1 MASSNLRTDLEI
13 IQVFEPASPIVQDA
27 NNPLVLIG
35 VNRQIVWHENTG
47 NFIGGQENDPFYFP
61 DLIAGSKVEQP
72 SASEEE
78 LRPHVFISGR
88 YGVSEVT
95 PIYNFGVDPPN
106 IELSPTLSAVFEI
119 ASGNTG
125 EYSSSSGKFVDPSA
139 DFIEAEV
146 APGDVI
152 KVDDVDAFLVT
163 NLVSDTEIDVSR
175 IDKADPTWSGD
186 LSAEDSNGD
195 RIFTDLGYDFETAGV
210 MIGDLMTVKGWDI
223 LATGDGIDFSAEV
236 VGVRT
241 ITAGTGYDFSGAGV
255 QPPVTGPPYQVDI
268 IWMQDNDNPP
278 DWYPALKVSANVT
291 TNTLDAVNLITTP
304 AYPGPTDAEDDK
316 VFEIYH
322 YTQIDLTGGTVWTDA
337 NGDWTADGIPI
348 AGQRTFSIGGGNP
361 NGIDFSTL
369 LTLSL
374 SRYNLVV
381 HGINDAGGTTNA
393 RPIFKIISITNPTTL
408 VVQNWD
414 PDRPQNS
421 TTGTGTTWEIWDD
434 GGAVIMGFQGASITA
449 EGPGGLLAANERL
462 FTSTIDMEVAGVA
475 VGDTVFSAGGMAMFE
490 VTTVGASGN
499 PGYPG
504 LLNQFELGV
513 TNLVPG
519 TPPPSWNDGNF
530 PFYVTDVTEAIM
542 RVTRVLDANNLTV
555 RNTMA
560 STPPEASAF
569 TGLLYSITVADS
581 LSSLNYTIE
590 KTVSGANLTGDVLVT
605 YTARRN
611 DSYTQLFTV
620 KADDWESL
628 LGQAVPANPLALAA
642 KIGTLNSNYPLWVL
656 QVPNDLSQDWTD
668 TLNYLKTNRYYIL
681 CPLTQDETV
690 LSAYRA
696 HVLAQSTPET
706 KRDRIL
712 FQSHLF
718 ERIKTRTTG
727 STSTFTKTA
736 TVTTITVT
744 GDLSAYGVLV
754 GDVMK
759 GTANVSGT
767 EYAFEARIIT
777 LITGASSILT
787 VVNDN
792 GIGGTPPVSGTIT
805 AWTIQSK
812 DLTDT
817 QFAMEMAEYAEGLG
831 NRRFRNV
838 FPSTCQVKFSD
849 QTDPSLASGL
859 YGGGDVIVEV
869 GGQYQAAMFAAMRSS
884 QKPAQALTK
893 VMGTGIYKVL
903 NPFGDFYG
911 GDEDTND
918 IVLNGG
924 NWIATQDT
932 VGGDVSSARAVT
944 TDTSDIQKLEDSVTV
959 QVDNFAR
966 ILRKQI
972 KPLLGPFNIEETYF
986 DMVSAN
992 VQAVIDKIVIEDK
1005 DMKFIEFL
1013 DIRESETIIDTFEL
1027 DFNADPFI
1035 SAARAKVTIF
1045 V

>member
-1 MASSNLRTDLEI
+1 MSSNLRPDLEI
-13 IQVFEPASPIVQDA
+13 TQVFEPVSPIVQDA
-27 NNPLVLIG
+27 NNPLVMIG
-35 VNRQIVWHENTG
+35 VNRQIVWREDAG
-47 NFIGGQENDPFYFP
+47 DFVGGQEGDPLSFP
-61 DLIAGSKVEQP
+61 NLIVGSKVEQP

-95 PIYNFGVDPPN
+95 PTYDFAVDPPQ

-125 EYSSSSGKFVDPSA
+125 EYASSSGKFVDSSV

-146 APGDVI
+146 AAGDVI
-152 KVDDVDAFLVT
+152 KVDGVDAFLVT

-175 IDKADPTWSGD
+175 VDKAGATWSGD
-186 LSAEDSNGD
+186 LSTEDLNGD
-195 RIFTDLGYDFETAGV
+195 RILTDLGYDFEAAGV
-210 MIGDLMTVKGWDI
+210 MIGDLVTVEGWDV
-223 LATGDGIDFSAEV
+223 LATGDGVDFSAEV

-241 ITAGTGYDFSGAGV
+241 ITAGVGYDFAGAGV

-268 IWMQDNDNPP
+268 IWVQDSDSPP
-278 DWYPALKVSANVT
+278 DWYPAFKVSANVT
-291 TNTLDAVNLITTP
+291 SDTLDAINLITTP
-304 AYPGPTDAEDDK
+304 AYPGPTDAEVDK

-322 YTQIDLTGGTVWTDA
+322 YTQVDLTGGSVWTDA
-337 NGDWTADGIPI
+337 NGDWTADGTPV
-348 AGQRTFSIGGGNP
+348 AGQRTFSISGGNP
-361 NGIDFSTL
+361 NGINFSTL
-369 LTLSL
+369 LTLPL
-374 SRYNLVV
+374 TRYNLVV
-381 HGINDAGGTTNA
+381 HGINDAGGTANA
-393 RPIFKIISITNPTTL
+393 RPIFKISSIASPTSL
-408 VVQNWD
+408 VVENWD

-421 TTGTGTTWEIWDD
+421 ASGTATTWEIWDD
-434 GGAVIMGFQGASITA
+434 GGAVVMGFQGASITA
-449 EGPGGLLAANERL
+449 EGPGGLLAADERL
-462 FTSTIDMEVAGVA
+462 FTSTIDMEAAGVA
-475 VGDTVFSAGGMAMFE
+475 VGDTVYSAAGVAMFE
-490 VTTVGASGN
+490 VTTVGSSLN
-499 PGYPG
+499 PGYP
-504 LLNQFELGV
+504 LALDQFELGV
-513 TNLVPG
+513 TNLVAS
-519 TPPPSWNDGNF
+519 TPPASWSDANF

-555 RNTMA
+555 RNTVA

-569 TGLLYSITVADS
+569 TDLLYSINVADS

-590 KTVSGANLTGDVLVT
+590 KTVSGASLTGDVLVT

-611 DSYTQLFTV
+611 DSYTQPFTV

-656 QVPNDLSQDWTD
+656 QVPDDLSQDWIN
-668 TLNYLKTNRYYIL
+668 TLNYLKTDQYYIL
-681 CPLTQDETV
+681 CPLTQNETV

-696 HVLAQSTPET
+696 HVLAQSTPEI

-736 TVTTITVT
+736 TVTTVTIT
-744 GDLSAYGVLV
+744 GDLSSYGVIV
-754 GDVMK
+754 GDVMS
-759 GTANVSGT
+759 GTADVSGT
-767 EYAFEARIIT
+767 EYDFEGRIIT
-777 LITGASSILT
+777 LTTGASSVLT
-787 VVNDN
+787 IVNDN

-805 AWTIQSK
+805 DWTIQSK

-817 QFAMEMAEYAEGLG
+817 QFAMEMADYAEGLG

-838 FPSTCQVKFSD
+838 FPSTCQVTFSD

-859 YGGGDVIVEV
+859 YGGGDVISEV

-893 VMGTGIYKVL
+893 VMGTGIYRVL

-932 VGGDVSSARAVT
+932 AGGDVSCARAVT

-959 QVDNFAR
+959 QVDNFSR

-986 DMVSAN
+986 DMVSTN
-992 VQAVIDKIVIEDK
+992 VQAVIDKIVLEDK

-1027 DFNADPFI
+1027 DFEADPFI
-1035 SAARAKVTIF
+1035 SAARAKVTIY